1 MIDVSDSKLYS
12 HYRSSHIDALLV
24 SEAWCSSIPIFNVL
38 KYLQRAGHKSSESQ
52 FSDMLKAVW
61 YLVYETASEFMPVD
75 HRRLLA
81 DGIVTDLRRAIEDYS
96 YPTAT
101 DAKQDSS
108 DSQSASNFPSDQ
120 VRDSLVGSVPFD

>member
-96 YPTAT
+96 YPTQI
-101 DAKQDSS
+101 DEVQDSS
-108 DSQSASNFPSDQ
+108 NSQSSSDFPSGPEN
-120 VRDSLVGSVPFD
+120 DSLVGSVPFD

>member
-1 MIDVSDSKLYS
+1 MTDVSDNKLYS

-38 KYLQRAGHKSSESQ
+38 KYLQRAGHKSTESQ
-52 FSDMLKAVW
+52 YSDMLKAVW
-61 YLVYETASEFMPVD
+61 YLVYETASEFMPID

-81 DGIVTDLRRAIEDYS
+81 DGIITDLRRAIEDYS
-96 YPTAT
+96 YPTQI

-108 DSQSASNFPSDQ
+108 HCQSELDFPSDSTN
-120 VRDSLVGSVPFD
+120 DLLAESVPFD